1 MTRKLIRSEAADD
14 DLLAIADEL
23 AGSVGIDAALAVDER
38 LDAAIESL
46 AELSN
51 RGRVV
56 PELRVRGITA
66 YRELIVS
73 PYYRI
78 IYRVEEAEVWI
89 IAVLDHRRDLD
100 TLLHDRARRDRAR

>member
-1 MTRKLIRSEAADD
+1 MTRKVIRSEAADED
-14 DLLAIADEL
+14 MLVIADEL
-23 AGSVGIDAALAVDER
+23 AASISMDAALAVDER

-51 RGRVV
+51 RGRMVS
-56 PELRVRGITA
+56 ELRARGTTT
-66 YRELIVS
+66 YRELIVP

-78 IYRVEEAEVWI
+78 IYRVEEREVWI

-100 TLLHDRARRDRAR
+100 VLLRERARRDRAP